1 MAQLLSSFSSYTW
14 FNSYQKQASRLKI
27 CYLNVYILW
36 PNVNFVREWNTFF
49 LSCEML
55 YTDIAYS
62 ASAAYL
68 GKTWKSQELAFSLC
82 QKEHSALTRVLVDV
96 LYAAIFYTQNILWAH
111 RCCPKTCKIKSN
123 AFLYIKRLID
133 FEIVY
138 VLEFL
143 NIF

>member
-1 MAQLLSSFSSYTW
+1 MLILCASETHFSYPARCCILIVPTLLQLHTLVKLESLK
-14 FNSYQKQASRLKI
+14 NSHSRYVK
-27 CYLNVYILW
+27 
-36 PNVNFVREWNTFF
+36 
-49 LSCEML
+49 
-55 YTDIAYS
+55 
-62 ASAAYL
+62 
-68 GKTWKSQELAFSLC
+68 
-82 QKEHSALTRVLVDV
+82 KEHSALTGVLVDV

-133 FEIVY
+133 FEIIY